1 MVRIIRFTFNFNLKL
16 VTLFFCR
23 HLVYYSSYFLKEKIH
38 FKHCILVYFTTEL
51 FTNISNSDNPE
62 SQCLVDIM
70 GYISSIIFKHCSEVF
85 SDF

>member
-23 HLVYYSSYFLKEKIH
+23 LYYYTIKVIFWKKKFTLNIV
-38 FKHCILVYFTTEL
+38 LVYFTTEL

-62 SQCLVDIM
+62 SQSLFDIM
-70 GYISSIIFKHCSEVF
+70 G
-85 SDF
+85 